1 MPTLAPGRKLVQ
13 EYLENNHIKI
23 TELAK
28 IYGIKPQDAT
38 DYIKGRKSNAAANRF
53 ILAIVHDLKL

>member
-38 DYIKGRKSNAAANRF
+38 DYISGRKSSPAANRF

>member
-1 MPTLAPGRKLVQ
+1 MPTLTLGRKLVQ

-28 IYGIKPQDAT
+28 IYGIKQQDAT
-38 DYIKGRKSNAAANRF
+38 DYISGSKSNPAANRF

>member
-38 DYIKGRKSNAAANRF
+38 DYIKGRKSNPAANRF

>member
-1 MPTLAPGRKLVQ
+1 M
-13 EYLENNHIKI
+13 KI

-38 DYIKGRKSNAAANRF
+38 DYISGSKSNPAANRF
-53 ILAIVHDLKL
+53 ILAIMHDLNL

>member
-1 MPTLAPGRKLVQ
+1 MPTLTLGRKLVQ
-13 EYLENNHIKI
+13 KYLENNHIKI

-28 IYGIKPQDAT
+28 IYGIKQQDAT
-38 DYIKGRKSNAAANRF
+38 DYISGRKSNPAANRF